1 MDLLVHSP
9 LNPKSPKPFGPSRK
23 SGRSRLRSTA
33 AAPYAAAVMILA
45 KRRQEC
51 CAWLLA
57 GLGREELVFC
67 GHGRQPVRPLLIT
80 GVDPG
85 SSKAVQ
91 GRASQSWA

>member
-1 MDLLVHSP
+1 M
-9 LNPKSPKPFGPSRK
+9 
-23 SGRSRLRSTA
+23 
-33 AAPYAAAVMILA
+33 MILA

-57 GLGREELVFC
+57 GLGREELGFC

-91 GRASQSWA
+91 VNHGRITLSPGTGGGSY